1 MIEFF
6 QSIAGF
12 IDTIVSYVV
21 SFFRNLILLIT
32 MIPKSIVAVSAVL
45 NYFPPFIVVP
55 IVALMFLS
63 LVIAVLNKWG

>member
-12 IDTIVSYVV
+12 IETIVNYVV
-21 SFFRNLILLIT
+21 SFFHNLILLIT
-32 MIPKSIVAVSAVL
+32 MIPRAIVAVSAVL

-55 IVALMFLS
+55 VMALMFLS
-63 LVIAVLNKWG
+63 LIIAILNKWG

>member
-6 QSIAGF
+6 QSIANF
-12 IDTIVSYVV
+12 IETIVDYVV

-32 MIPKSIVAVSAVL
+32 MIPKAIVAVSAVL
-45 NYFPPFIVVP
+45 QYFPPFIVVP

-63 LVIAVLNKWG
+63 LIIAILNKWG